1 MKDKKMTDGQLTAV
15 VLIGSGLGLVVTVM
29 GLNLLW
35 YYIYYNII
43 GGVVTDNALTIN
55 IPGLGG

>member
-1 MKDKKMTDGQLTAV
+1 MTDDQKTIAV
-15 VLIGSGLGLVVTVM
+15 VIGSGLGIVVTIG
-29 GLNLLW
+29 GLKLLW

-43 GGVVTDNALTIN
+43 GGAVADSALTIN